1 MFDAIT
7 FGLQIHGAGFMKLSQ
22 DPQIHEK
29 PLSLPEFGD
38 QVIKD
43 TLLLLGRLETDRV
56 NTAQS
61 LVLQKQRVKQLR
73 AKIDEYA
80 HRRLHFLPIAV
91 QKGLCYSLGLF

>member
-1 MFDAIT
+1 
-7 FGLQIHGAGFMKLSQ
+7 MKLSQ

-38 QVIKD
+38 RVIKD

-56 NTAQS
+56 NTGQS

-91 QKGLCYSLGLF
+91 QKGLC